1 SPDPPGERH
10 HHREHR
16 AQASTTA
23 RLRGCGA
30 AYILCPTS
38 KNVEAIINDLAPDIG
53 ELKYAAGHIFFMDA
67 LSEPRLRRL
76 TNSPAER
83 KLKKLIE
90 LFVNIWPLE
99 LKKLGV
105 KKAESLRDRANDC
118 EARVLIT
125 TDEGKRGGR
134 TIATKSIADAAV
146 KQCPGIEHVIVVQRT
161 GAKVDFDEKRDI
173 WWHEAAAKERSYC
186 PTARLPWSRPRTL
199 SSSSTLLARPSSQK
213 VSYSPPPG
221 AGYLLGTA
229 LTASTSLMT
238 LSPFSA

>member
-1 SPDPPGERH
+1 
-10 HHREHR
+10 
-16 AQASTTA
+16 
-23 RLRGCGA
+23 
-30 AYILCPTS
+30 
-38 KNVEAIINDLAPDIG
+38 
-53 ELKYAAGHIFFMDA
+53 MDA

-105 KKAESLRDRANDC
+105 KKGDAVIIYLPMIPEAIVSLLAC
-118 EARVLIT
+118 ACI
-125 TDEGKRGGR
+125 G
-134 TIATKSIADAAV
+134 AALRPV

-238 LSPFSA
+238 LSPFSAPVPLKGHASRVSGQ